1 MKRVFLILCILFGL
15 VGLQNVSAQ
24 AKSTPNP
31 DAPLMFDMYQIYL
44 DIDFQS
50 IIKIEYEKEEK
61 SLKGRLSV
69 ERDIIILDNYDGKSR
84 VKVTYKAK
92 NGEVSSFSKSRCVID
107 PYVPL

>member
-1 MKRVFLILCILFGL
+1 MKRVVLTFYFLVFIAF
-15 VGLQNVSAQ
+15 VNQSFAQ
-24 AKSTPNP
+24 SNIPDA

-44 DIDFQS
+44 DVEFQS

-61 SLKGRLSV
+61 ALKGRLSV

-84 VKVTYKAK
+84 VKVTYKDIQGKEA
-92 NGEVSSFSKSRCVID
+92 SFQKSRCFID